1 MFIFRVNKITS
12 TMNCAQICG
21 TKNLHTGSRGSPFT
35 SRSARIVTSLI
46 RTSDLHNTAIQRSS
60 YIKFLGFGRF
70 AVGLFLALLSTCF
83 LSSVY
88 ARPKP
93 AASGYHLIKTI
104 SVPPAPGG
112 GEYYDYIVID
122 PETRR
127 VYVSHGTEVVVLNAD
142 NYSVVGKVEGMTRS
156 HGIALVKEVGK
167 GFITDGDS
175 RPDAKIQQV
184 VIFDLKTLKVTGE
197 VATDQPDTDAII
209 YEPVTKHI
217 FTFNGDSHNA
227 TVIDPVKQ
235 AVITNID
242 LVGEVEF
249 PAVDGKGMVY
259 DNNPG
264 KSEVVAIDARTNKV
278 KARWPTAREG
288 HPVSMAMDQK
298 NRRLFSAGRGP
309 QFVTMMDAETGKV
322 LQSYPISAG
331 VDANSFD
338 PVTGMLFVST
348 RERMMHIY
356 REDSPDTL
364 SEVETVKTQYGAK
377 TLQVDPKTHN
387 VFLSTSDFN
396 PPAAPTEKQPHPPA
410 TPKPGNFRVLV
421 YGR

>member
-1 MFIFRVNKITS
+1 MKS
-12 TMNCAQICG
+12 
-21 TKNLHTGSRGSPFT
+21 
-35 SRSARIVTSLI
+35 
-46 RTSDLHNTAIQRSS
+46 
-60 YIKFLGFGRF
+60 LGFGRF
-70 AVGLFLALLSTCF
+70 AVVLFLALLSTWL
-83 LSSVY
+83 LSAVH

-93 AASGYHLIKTI
+93 EASGYHLVKTI
-104 SVPPAPGG
+104 SLPPAPGG
-112 GEYYDYIVID
+112 GEYYDYITVD
-122 PETRR
+122 PEARR

-142 NYSVVGKVEGMTRS
+142 NYSVVGKVEGLTRS
-156 HGIALVKEVGK
+156 HGIAVVKELGK

-175 RPDAKIQQV
+175 RPGAEVQQV
-184 VIFDLKTLKVTGE
+184 VIFDLKTFKVTGK
-197 VATDQPDTDAII
+197 VSTDQPDTDAII

-217 FTFNGDSHNA
+217 FTFNGDSHNT

-242 LVGEVEF
+242 LVGAVEF
-249 PAVDGKGMVY
+249 PAADGKGMIY

-264 KSEVVAIDARTNKV
+264 KGDVVAIDARTNTV
-278 KARWPTAREG
+278 KARWPTAPEG

-309 QFVTMMDAETGKV
+309 QFVIMMDADTGKV

-331 VDANSFD
+331 VDANAFE
-338 PVTGMLFVST
+338 PATGMLFVST
-348 RERMMHIY
+348 REGMLHIY
-356 REDSPDTL
+356 HEDSPDKL
-364 SEVETVKTQYGAK
+364 SEVEAIKTEYGAK

-387 VFLSTSDFN
+387 VFLATSDFN
-396 PPAAPTEKQPHPPA
+396 PPAAPTEKQPHPLP